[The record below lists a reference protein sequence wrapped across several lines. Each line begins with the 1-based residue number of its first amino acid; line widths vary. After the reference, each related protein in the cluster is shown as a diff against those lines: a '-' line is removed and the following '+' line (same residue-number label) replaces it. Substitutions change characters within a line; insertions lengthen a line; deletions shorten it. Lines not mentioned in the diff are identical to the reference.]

1 MVLPCRPLTS
11 PGLAVQG
18 PRGDVVDP
26 ILARAVMSDNDET
39 QLNTVEQP
47 YPTQIASTGHDSP
60 DATSEELDAAQDVQ
74 DTEGDPTETENPVAT
89 DEEGLTER
97 QAEEAQ
103 EADTRRSDA
112 GDDEDDSRS
121 ARDDEAEREEQV
133 EERSNGI
140 NFAAANGDFD
150 DDSELSD
157 LDEEQFKDFDE
168 VGPNGEEPA
177 VFNLPSFRKKSGSGT
192 AKSTKK
198 NKSKSARRGSLSDD
212 DVGKIYS
219 DDEERPNKRGSGPKS
234 KIPPRPTDPEEL
246 KKWELDRAMDA
257 AIAPQK
263 KRKKKDEDDLIA
275 SMDDEIVQLSER
287 MRLAAQ
293 ADAEAN
299 AEKRIAT
306 AKLKLLPEVQRI
318 LRSQALYDSIL
329 DNNMLVS
336 MKHWLEPLPDKSLPA
351 LNIQKTIFDALQA
364 LPIKTEHLRESGVG
378 KVVLFYKKS
387 KKPEEFIKVQANT
400 LVSDWSRP
408 IIRKSASH
416 KTKRIK
422 TVDYDG
428 PSAVPHL
435 MSRPS
440 LPETNTSN
448 QYKSKGGTSIPRGEK
463 AYEIAP
469 RSRDLVG
476 LQQRSDGGEAYK
488 RIKNTLKDLGKKSG
502 KKGGVS
508 IEGRGIA

>member
-1 MVLPCRPLTS
+1 
-11 PGLAVQG
+11 
-18 PRGDVVDP
+18 
-26 ILARAVMSDNDET
+26 MSDVDDT

-47 YPTQIASTGHDSP
+47 YPTQVSP
-60 DATSEELDAAQDVQ
+60 DGETQEVDGDDASAEELAEAKDAQAPED
-74 DTEGDPTETENPVAT
+74 DPTEVDDPNREQ
-89 DEEGLTER
+89 EGLTEE
-97 QAEEAQ
+97 QAETAQ
-103 EADTRRSDA
+103 EEAGVPQVDEEDA
-112 GDDEDDSRS
+112 RS
-121 ARDDEAEREEQV
+121 ARDDAAEEEEQA

-157 LDEEQFKDFDE
+157 LDEEQFKDFDDIA
-168 VGPNGEEPA
+168 PDGEEPA
-177 VFNLPSFRKKSGSGT
+177 VYNLPSFRKKKGT
-192 AKSTKK
+192 AEKK
-198 NKSKSARRGSLSDD
+198 AKKSKQRVRRGSESSDD
-212 DVGKIYS
+212 AGKIYS
-219 DDEERPNKRGSGPKS
+219 DDEERPKRGSTKS
-234 KIPPRPTDPEEL
+234 KVPERPTDLEEL
-246 KKWELDRAMDA
+246 RKWKLDRQMDA
-257 AIAPQK
+257 AIAPQR

-275 SMDDEIVQLSER
+275 SMDDEIIQLAEK
-287 MRLAAQ
+287 MRLAAL

-299 AEKRIAT
+299 AEKKIAT
-306 AKLKLLPEVQRI
+306 KKLKLLPEVQRI

-387 KKPEEFIKVQANT
+387 KKPEDFIKVQANN
-400 LVSDWSRP
+400 LVSEWSRP

-416 KTKRIK
+416 KTKRVK

-428 PSAVPHL
+428 PTSIPRLHSTPSQPE
-435 MSRPS
+435 MSG
-440 LPETNTSN
+440 SN

-463 AYEIAP
+463 AYDIAP
-469 RSRDLVG
+469 RSRELAAIQTV
-476 LQQRSDGGEAYK
+476 RDGGEAYK
-488 RIKNTLKDLGKKSG
+488 RIKNTLKDLGKKTG